1 MLVFSKEKVI
11 ASIKEAGNED
21 KITQEIIDDLNNYDG
36 QEAIKSNW
44 DALVKDEEL
53 YIVKGKNNNTIKVEK
68 RFITEKKGI

>member
-36 QEAIKSNW
+36 QEAIKSDW
-44 DALVKDEEL
+44 DALINDKEL
-53 YIVKGKNNNTIKVEK
+53 YVVKAKNGKMTKVEK
-68 RFITEKKGI
+68 RFLTEKKGI